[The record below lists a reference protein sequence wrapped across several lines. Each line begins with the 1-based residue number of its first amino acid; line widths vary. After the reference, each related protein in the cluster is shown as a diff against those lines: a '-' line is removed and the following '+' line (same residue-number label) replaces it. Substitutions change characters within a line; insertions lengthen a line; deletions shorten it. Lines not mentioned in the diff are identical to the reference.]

1 MRCAINRPKISE
13 DMMDIRRLERVVN
26 HSGLA
31 EVGFVVLLTNDLSY
45 WGPPQRGW
53 ENRTDGAFRIH
64 EGRVIKGEM
73 EWSERASEGT
83 KKGREESISLR
94 GSYELNWRDY
104 STFNEE
110 KYGKFRYLLVEVQR
124 FNT

>member
-1 MRCAINRPKISE
+1 MAP
-13 DMMDIRRLERVVN
+13 LEFMKE
-26 HSGLA
+26 GL
-31 EVGFVVLLTNDLSY
+31 
-45 WGPPQRGW
+45 
-53 ENRTDGAFRIH
+53 
-64 EGRVIKGEM
+64 IKGEL

-110 KYGKFRYLLVEVQR
+110 KYGKFRYLLVEVAA
-124 FNT
+124 F